1 MDQNLPEQLDEATE
15 RLRLRLLDG
24 APDDI
29 SGAAVTLLC
38 DIPGAIYATEPFR
51 RKYITDTGSGKLVV
65 NWSQLG
71 FDLQAGDDELAAD
84 ASARALLMLAASIG
98 AEHGVRI
105 SLGALLPHL
114 DPKGLNL
121 VIGALQHAGGVW

>member
-1 MDQNLPEQLDEATE
+1 MDQTLPEQPDEATE
-15 RLRLRLLDG
+15 RLRPRLLDG

-38 DIPGAIYATEPFR
+38 DIPGAIYATDAFG
-51 RKYITDTGSGKLVV
+51 KYRVPMVGRLTVAWVK
-65 NWSQLG
+65 LG

-98 AEHGVRI
+98 ADHGVRV

-114 DPKGLNL
+114 DAKGLNL